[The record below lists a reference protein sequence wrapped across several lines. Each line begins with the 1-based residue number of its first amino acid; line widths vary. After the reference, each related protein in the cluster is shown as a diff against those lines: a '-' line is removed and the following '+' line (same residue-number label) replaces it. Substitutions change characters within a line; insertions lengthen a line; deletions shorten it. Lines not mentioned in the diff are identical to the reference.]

1 MENKYIKN
9 YRQFETALAKST
21 DITPSQLKI
30 GKKVTLRDE
39 REGVIVG
46 VAAKSD
52 EVMVKFKDGKTED
65 VKITEF
71 K

>member
-9 YRQFETALAKST
+9 YKQFETAYGQST

-30 GKKVTLRDE
+30 GKKVTLHDE

-46 VAAKSD
+46 PSVKSD
-52 EVMVKFKDGKTED
+52 EVKVKFSDGKTED